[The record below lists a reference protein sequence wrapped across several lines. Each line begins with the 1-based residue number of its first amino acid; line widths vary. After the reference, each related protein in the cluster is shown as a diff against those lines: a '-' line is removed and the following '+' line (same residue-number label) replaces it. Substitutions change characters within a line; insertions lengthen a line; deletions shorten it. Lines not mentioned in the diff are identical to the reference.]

1 MPPPDIQV
9 AALCG
14 AWKGDFSVAEY
25 LIAGLGNPGK
35 EYEKTRHNVGFVAL
49 DYLAEKMNVKMTK
62 LKFKAIM
69 GEGVI
74 GGKKC
79 ILLKPQTYMNSSGES
94 IRDAAA
100 FYKIP
105 PENIIVIYDDVA
117 LEPGK
122 VRIRPSGSAGGHNG
136 MKSIIYLLNSDE
148 FPRIRFGVGAP
159 SHDMVNH
166 VLGHF
171 SEEDGVSVTRAIKKI
186 DEILETAL
194 TRGISEAMSRYNNR
208 EL

>member
-1 MPPPDIQV
+1 MAQ
-9 AALCG
+9 C
-14 AWKGDFSVAEY
+14 Y

-35 EYEKTRHNVGFVAL
+35 EYEKTRHNVGFIAL
-49 DYLAEKMNVKMTK
+49 DYLAEKMNIKMGK

-69 GEGVI
+69 GEGFI
-74 GGKKC
+74 AGSKC
-79 ILLKPQTYMNSSGES
+79 ILLKPQTYMNLSGES
-94 IRDAAA
+94 IRDAAE
-100 FYKIP
+100 FYKVP

-136 MKSIIYLLNSDE
+136 MKSIIYLLNSDK
-148 FPRIRFGVGAP
+148 FPRVRFGVGAP

-171 SEEDGVSVTRAIKKI
+171 NEEDGVSVTRAIKKS
-186 DEILETAL
+186 DEIIETII
-194 TRGISEAMSRYNNR
+194 RHGISEAMNRYNNK